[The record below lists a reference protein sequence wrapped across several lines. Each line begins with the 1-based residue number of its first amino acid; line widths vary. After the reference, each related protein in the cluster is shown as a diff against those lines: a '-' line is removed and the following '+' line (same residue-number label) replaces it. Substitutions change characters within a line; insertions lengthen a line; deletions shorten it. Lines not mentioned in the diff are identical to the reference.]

1 MILHSPNK
9 KTNKDAAYLSR
20 FISAH
25 EELADNRRKLFGIPL
40 IDDFFHFHEK
50 KYISIINRCK
60 TTTHLSYHLVAKL
73 CIEFSKNNG
82 EKNKTILIDG
92 GGNNLGY
99 LYVKLTKLSVKE
111 QFNIN
116 QLLDNMMISRAFTF
130 YQLTNVIINELPIL
144 IRKLNGKLQIIVLD
158 MLNTLVNPSTSKTKS
173 KSIKN
178 VSDIEEDKIKC
189 LEEILQN
196 IISLSKYYFSILVFT
211 DFKKTFNK
219 NIFSG
224 FDHMLEIVSI
234 YSNKNK
240 KNEPVLQMKTA
251 STEKSLILDDVLES
265 V

>member
-1 MILHSPNK
+1 M
-9 KTNKDAAYLSR
+9 
-20 FISAH
+20 
-25 EELADNRRKLFGIPL
+25 
-40 IDDFFHFHEK
+40 
-50 KYISIINRCK
+50 
-60 TTTHLSYHLVAKL
+60 
-73 CIEFSKNNG
+73 
-82 EKNKTILIDG
+82 IDG

-116 QLLDNMMISRAFTF
+116 QLLDNMTISRAFTF

-144 IRKLNGKLQIIVLD
+144 IKKLNGKFQIIVLD

-189 LEEILQN
+189 LDEILQN

-224 FDHMLEIVSI
+224 F
-234 YSNKNK
+234 
-240 KNEPVLQMKTA
+240 
-251 STEKSLILDDVLES
+251 ES
-265 V
+265 YAGDSQYL